1 MKRAVATLILLT
13 LTGCGAAGMPTV
25 AGTRTAAPSL
35 DSLSLQGDLARKLG
49 AVAARKAVQVAMGMA
64 LKKDDKTADEWTASV
79 SQKPTKDQLDFL
91 QGRLKTLQ
99 HAVTVADLALSR
111 LDGVDA
117 VRDALKTAKDDDK
130 AQSKAY
136 DQLKKAADADK
147 AQALLAWAD
156 ALHRDFAAAAAA
168 F

>member
-1 MKRAVATLILLT
+1 MKRAVATLILLS
-13 LTGCGAAGMPTV
+13 LAGCGTAGMPTS
-25 AGTRTAAPSL
+25 AGTRTADAGL

-49 AVAARKAVQVAMGMA
+49 PVAARKAVQVAMGLA
-64 LKKDDKTADEWTASV
+64 LKKDDKAVEQWTGSV
-79 SQKPTKDQLDFL
+79 SGKPAKDQLDFVQKRVKAL
-91 QGRLKTLQ
+91 A

-111 LDGVDA
+111 LDDVAA

-136 DQLKKAADADK
+136 DQLKKAPDADK
-147 AQALLAWAD
+147 VEALTAWAD
-156 ALHRDFAAAAAA
+156 LLHKDFAAATAA